1 MSVNVF
7 LIAENVYV
15 SIGLL
20 SLINQC
26 LPQLHFFCLSVWK
39 TYVVTGKCPLR
50 FVFIIHSI
58 NQAEIKAVL

>member
-7 LIAENVYV
+7 LIAENVDV

-26 LPQLHFFCLSVWK
+26 LSQFHFFLSLCVENLCCSWK
-39 TYVVTGKCPLR
+39 VPTQICMSSFTV
-50 FVFIIHSI
+50 SI
-58 NQAEIKAVL
+58 KMR